1 MESFLEI
8 LTQPWAIRAITAS
21 VLVGLTCGVL
31 GVFIVLRNM
40 SLLGDALSHS
50 VLPGIVISFMF
61 FGYNPLGFFIGALG
75 AGLLSTSLITW
86 VQQNAKTRNDA
97 AIGIVFTVMFSL
109 GIIGISWLNNTQNV
123 HLDFCLLYTSRCV

>member
-1 MESFLEI
+1 MVYWEFLLFCAICHCWVMPYHI
-8 LTQPWAIRAITAS
+8 LYFP
-21 VLVGLTCGVL
+21 VLLYPLCFWVQSSR
-31 GVFIVLRNM
+31 VFIR
-40 SLLGDALSHS
+40 
-50 VLPGIVISFMF
+50 
-61 FGYNPLGFFIGALG
+61 ALG

-123 HLDFCLLYTSRCV
+123 HLDLKDFYLEMSGGFSF